1 MAQETG
7 NRTPLLPG
15 RALQGH
21 SPVERQPSLEPRPT
35 AFDQPAKLLAAE
47 QPLEPCEVHLRR
59 LARPPHR
66 AHRPPTTAV
75 PARAAGR
82 YRPRWRLHTEPG
94 ATVPLPA
101 GDVDR
106 VDALPPAELV
116 DGKAGDGR
124 IAAPFPLAGHHE
136 VQVEGGQ
143 QPHALGAGVVV
154 DAGERLV
161 E

>member
-82 YRPRWRLHTEPG
+82 CRPRV
-94 ATVPLPA
+94 APLPA
-101 GDVDR
+101 S
-106 VDALPPAELV
+106 L
-116 DGKAGDGR
+116 
-124 IAAPFPLAGHHE
+124 AAPH
-136 VQVEGGQ
+136 
-143 QPHALGAGVVV
+143 GAWRDRPTPSG
-154 DAGERLV
+154 
-161 E
+161 